1 MMNSNFRTQDSAFS
15 SQHSAFNL
23 IYSVAFLKEGI
34 MTYQDMLVIRGQVPL
49 QGDLEVDGNKN
60 AALPLIAASIL
71 SPQKVILRRVPQI
84 LDVKNMCEILTHMNA
99 DISIPEADTL
109 VIDTANLDP
118 TRIHKK
124 AWEAVRAAILFV
136 GPILSRFGKIAFPTP
151 GGDVIGRRR
160 LDTHFLVF
168 KDMGASIDVHNDHF
182 VVTVP
187 PQRLHPASIF
197 LDEASVTA
205 TENALMVA
213 AAMPG
218 TTTIDNAA
226 CEPHVQDL
234 TDFLIDCGAQIEG
247 RGSNR
252 LIVHGSKALKA
263 SEPFVTG
270 ADYIQTGAFIGI
282 ALCTNSELRIHNAGT
297 KYLKPIQIG
306 LKKFGVTFRIEEDD
320 VIVPANQPLKI
331 VEDAGTS
338 VSKLDSQPWPGF
350 PSDLTS
356 TAIVLATQAEG
367 AILIHEKLYESRL
380 FFVDKLVR
388 MGACIT
394 LCDPHRAIVIGRT
407 NLFGTKLESPDIRAG
422 IALVTAALCAS
433 GETRI
438 SHAHQIDRG
447 FYQLEKRLAAVG
459 AQIKRIRCTD

>member
-1 MMNSNFRTQDSAFS
+1 MAN
-15 SQHSAFNL
+15 QHMF
-23 IYSVAFLKEGI
+23 
-34 MTYQDMLVIRGQVPL
+34 VIQGGVSL

-71 SPQKVILRRVPQI
+71 FPQKVVLKRIPQI
-84 LDVKNMCEILTHMNA
+84 LDVKNMCEILTHMKA
-99 DISIPEADTL
+99 DISIPEPGTL
-109 VIDTANLDP
+109 EIDTANLDP

-136 GPILSRFGKIAFPTP
+136 GPILGRFGKIAFPTP

-160 LDTHFLVF
+160 LDTHFLIF
-168 KDMGASIDVHNDHF
+168 QNMGASINVNNEHF

-187 PQRLHPASIF
+187 PERLHPAHIF

-213 AAMPG
+213 AATPG

-234 TDFLIDCGAQIEG
+234 TDFLIQCGAQVEG

-252 LIVHGSKALKA
+252 LIVHGTEKLRPTQ
-263 SEPFVTG
+263 PFETG
-270 ADYIQTGAFIGI
+270 ADYIQTGAFIVI
-282 ALCTNSELRIHNAGT
+282 ALCTNSELRIRRAGT

-306 LKKFGVTFRIEEDD
+306 LDKFGATIHIEDDD
-320 VIVPANQPLKI
+320 VIVPANQHLRI
-331 VEDAGTS
+331 IEDVRTS

-350 PSDLTS
+350 PSDMTS
-356 TAIVLATQAEG
+356 TAVVLATQAEG

-380 FFVDKLVR
+380 FFVDKLVS
-388 MGACIT
+388 MGARIT

-407 NLFGTKLESPDIRAG
+407 NLFGTRIESPDIRAG
-422 IALVTAALCAS
+422 IALVTAALCAT

-438 SHAHQIDRG
+438 GNVRQIDRG
-447 FYQLEKRLAAVG
+447 FFEIEKRLATVG
-459 AQIKRIRCTD
+459 ARIERIQYAD

>member
-1 MMNSNFRTQDSAFS
+1 MFAIQGEAS
-15 SQHSAFNL
+15 
-23 IYSVAFLKEGI
+23 
-34 MTYQDMLVIRGQVPL
+34 L

-71 SPQKVILRRVPQI
+71 LPQKVTLKRIPQI
-84 LDVKNMCEILTHMNA
+84 LDVKNMCEILAHMNA
-99 DISIPEADTL
+99 DISIPEPDTL

-124 AWEAVRAAILFV
+124 AWETVRAAILFV
-136 GPILSRFGKIAFPTP
+136 GPILSRFGKIEFPTP

-160 LDTHFLVF
+160 LDSHFLAF
-168 KDMGASIDVHNDHF
+168 KDMGASIDVTNEHF

-187 PQRLHPASIF
+187 PERLHPTHIF

-205 TENALMVA
+205 TENALMTA
-213 AAMPG
+213 ASTPG

-234 TDFLIDCGAQIEG
+234 TDFLIQCGAQVEG
-247 RGSNR
+247 RGSNL
-252 LIVHGSKALKA
+252 LIVHGAEKLST
-263 SEPFVTG
+263 SQPFVTG

-282 ALCTNSELRIHNAGT
+282 ALCTNSELRIRRAGT

-306 LKKFGVTFRIEEDD
+306 LEKFGAIIHIEGDD
-320 VIVPANQPLKI
+320 VIVPANQQLKI
-331 VEDAGTS
+331 IEDVRTS

-350 PSDLTS
+350 PSDMTS
-356 TAIVLATQAEG
+356 TAVVLATQAEG

-388 MGACIT
+388 MGARIT

-407 NLFGTKLESPDIRAG
+407 KLSGTTIESPDIRAG
-422 IALVTAALCAS
+422 IALLTAALCAT
-433 GETRI
+433 GETKVGN
-438 SHAHQIDRG
+438 AHQIDRG
-447 FYQLEKRLAAVG
+447 FYEIEKKLAAAG
-459 AQIKRIRCTD
+459 AQIERVQYSD